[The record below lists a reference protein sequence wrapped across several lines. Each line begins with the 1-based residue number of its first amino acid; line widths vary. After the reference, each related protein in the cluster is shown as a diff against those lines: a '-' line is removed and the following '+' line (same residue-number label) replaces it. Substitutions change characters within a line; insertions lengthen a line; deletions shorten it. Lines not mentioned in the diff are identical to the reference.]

1 MGKIDAVWWANIPL
15 NEFRQAFQL
24 NEDDFETKYGAR
36 KPKLGDDIILQCR
49 SGIDINIYMYLS
61 QNIL

>member
-24 NEDDFETKYGAR
+24 NEEDFETKYGAR

-49 SGIDINIYMYLS
+49 SGNNNVL
-61 QNIL
+61 